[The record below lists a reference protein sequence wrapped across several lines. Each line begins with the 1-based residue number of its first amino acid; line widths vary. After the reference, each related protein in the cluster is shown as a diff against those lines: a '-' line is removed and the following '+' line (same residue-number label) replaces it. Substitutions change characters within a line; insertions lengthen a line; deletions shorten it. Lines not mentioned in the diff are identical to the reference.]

1 MAQTRAGI
9 GRIRRGPFKI
19 KSKGKSQKAK
29 GMKKKFYSKTII
41 AALTLTLTIS
51 AAFIAS
57 ARGPREVKFQKFTL
71 DKEFRS
77 EGVAVGDVNGD
88 SKMDVLAGN
97 LWYEAPNWTPH
108 EIAPPKQ
115 FDAAKSYSNSFVNYT
130 MDVNGDG
137 WTDQIL
143 IGWPGQ
149 DPTVWRENP
158 KTGSGPWAV
167 HPIARNACNES
178 PAMAYLSMNSS
189 ETSGGLHGLLTG
201 VWGMRNKEGR
211 RAAKVNPNEKPV
223 LVFAVDDTQMG
234 WFEPGADLNSEFKM
248 HAISARS
255 SKKTAKEDGV
265 FRYSHGLGVGD
276 INGDG
281 RNDVLVT
288 AGYWEAPIDPRSAS
302 GWNFVKTSF
311 GEDCAQMQVY
321 DVNDD
326 GLNDV
331 ITSSAHKIG
340 IWWFEQKRSK
350 DGVISFVRHDIDNSI
365 AQTHS
370 LMLAD
375 INGDGKQDLVTGKRY
390 WAHGPTGDVNPD
402 AAPVVVWFELQR
414 TKREVS
420 WVKHEIDNDSG
431 VGTQFTIADMN
442 GDKRPDVIT
451 ANKKGVYV
459 FLQTK

>member
-1 MAQTRAGI
+1 M
-9 GRIRRGPFKI
+9 
-19 KSKGKSQKAK
+19 
-29 GMKKKFYSKTII
+29 MKKFYSRLIVVI
-41 AALTLTLTIS
+41 LTLTLAIGV
-51 AAFIAS
+51 AFVAS

-88 SKMDVLAGN
+88 GKPDVLAGN
-97 LWYEAPNWTPH
+97 LWYEAPNWTPR
-108 EIAPPKQ
+108 EIAPVQK
-115 FDAAKSYSNSFVNYT
+115 FDAEKGYSNSFVNYT

-137 WTDQIL
+137 WMDQIL

-149 DPTVWRENP
+149 DPVVWRENP

-178 PAMAYLSMNSS
+178 PALATLTLTPPLASS
-189 ETSGGLHGLLTG
+189 GLHGLLTDI
-201 VWGMRNKEGR
+201 WSRRSKEGR
-211 RAAKVNPNEKPV
+211 QKAKSNPNEKPV
-223 LVFAVDDTQMG
+223 LIFSLDEAQMG
-234 WFEPGADLNSEFKM
+234 WFEPSSDLNAEFRM
-248 HAISARS
+248 YPISAKS
-255 SKKTAKEDGV
+255 PKQTAKEDGV
-265 FRYSHGLGVGD
+265 ARYSHGLGMGD

-288 AGYWEAPIDPRSAS
+288 AGYWEAPLDPRTS
-302 GWNFVKTSF
+302 GGWKFVKTSF

-321 DVNDD
+321 DVNGD

-331 ITSSAHKIG
+331 ITSSAHKTG
-340 IWWFEQKRSK
+340 IWWFEQKRTK
-350 DGVISFVRHDIDNSI
+350 DGVISFVKHDIDNSI
-365 AQTHS
+365 SQTHS

-375 INGDGKQDLVTGKRY
+375 INGDGKMDIVTGKRY
-390 WAHGPTGDVNPD
+390 WAHGRNGDVNPD
-402 AAPVVVWFELQR
+402 APPVVVWFELQR
-414 TKREVS
+414 KKGEVT

-431 VGTQFTIADMN
+431 VGTQFTIADLN

-451 ANKKGVYV
+451 SNKKGVYV

>member
-1 MAQTRAGI
+1 M
-9 GRIRRGPFKI
+9 
-19 KSKGKSQKAK
+19 
-29 GMKKKFYSKTII
+29 MKKFYSRLII
-41 AALTLTLTIS
+41 VILALTLTVS
-51 AAFIAS
+51 AAFVAA

-77 EGVAVGDVNGD
+77 EGVATADVNGD
-88 SKMDVLAGN
+88 GKIDVIAGN
-97 LWYEAPNWTPH
+97 LWYEAPDWKAH
-108 EIAPPKQ
+108 EIAPPQQ

-137 WTDQIL
+137 WADQIL

-149 DPTVWRENP
+149 DAVVWRENP
-158 KTGSGPWAV
+158 KTGNGPWV
-167 HPIARNACNES
+167 SHPIARNACNES
-178 PAMAYLSMNSS
+178 PALAYLSLS
-189 ETSGGLHGLLTG
+189 EELSSGGLHGFLTD
-201 VWGMRNKEGR
+201 VWSRRTKEGR
-211 RAAKVNPNEKPV
+211 QKAKINPNEKPV
-223 LVFAVDDTQMG
+223 LIFSVNDEQMG

-248 HAISARS
+248 HPISVKS
-255 SKKTAKEDGV
+255 TKKTAKEDGV

-281 RNDVLVT
+281 RNDVLIT
-288 AGYWEAPIDPRSAS
+288 TGYWEAPHDPRTSTE
-302 GWNFVKTSF
+302 WKFVKADF

-340 IWWFEQKRSK
+340 IWWFEQKRNG
-350 DGVISFVRHDIDNSI
+350 DTITFVKHEIDTSI

-375 INGDGKQDLVTGKRY
+375 INGDGKQDIVTGKRY

-402 AAPVVVWFELQR
+402 APAVVVWFELQR
-414 TKREVS
+414 KKGEVT
-420 WVKHEIDNDSG
+420 WTKHEIDNDSG
-431 VGTQFTIADMN
+431 VGTQFTVADLN
-442 GDKRPDVIT
+442 NDKRPDVIT
-451 ANKKGVYV
+451 SNKKGVHV

>member
-1 MAQTRAGI
+1 LGEPAATGNRLN
-9 GRIRRGPFKI
+9 
-19 KSKGKSQKAK
+19 QKAK
-29 GMKKKFYSKTII
+29 GKYQKAKGKMKNHYLRFVILLVVVTGVVII
-41 AALTLTLTIS
+41 SSFIS
-51 AAFIAS
+51 W

-77 EGVAVGDVNGD
+77 EGVAVADVNGD
-88 SKMDVLAGN
+88 GKMDVLAGN
-97 LWYEAPNWTPH
+97 LWYEAPDWKAH

-115 FDAAKSYSNSFVNYT
+115 FDAAKGYSNSFVNYA

-137 WTDQIL
+137 WADQIL

-149 DPTVWRENP
+149 DPVVWRENP

-178 PAMAYLSMNSS
+178 PAFAHLSLTEELS
-189 ETSGGLHGLLTG
+189 SGGLHGFLTDT
-201 VWGMRNKEGR
+201 WSRRTKEGR
-211 RAAKVNPNEKPV
+211 KKAKVNPNEKPV
-223 LVFAVDDTQMG
+223 LIFSLDEAQMG
-234 WFEPGADLNSEFKM
+234 WFEPGADLNAEFKM
-248 HAISARS
+248 HPISLKS
-255 SKKTAKEDGV
+255 SKQSAKADGV
-265 FRYSHGLGVGD
+265 AKYSHGLGVGD

-288 AGYWEAPIDPRSAS
+288 AGYWQGPPDPRTST
-302 GWNFVKTSF
+302 GWNFVKADF
-311 GEDCAQMQVY
+311 GEDCAQMLVY

-340 IWWFEQKRSK
+340 IWWFEQKRSG
-350 DGVISFVRHDIDNSI
+350 DTITFVKHEIDNSI

-370 LMLAD
+370 IVLAD
-375 INGDGKQDLVTGKRY
+375 INGDGKMDFVTGKRY

-402 AAPVVVWFELQR
+402 APAVVVWFELQR
-414 TKREVS
+414 KKGEVT
-420 WVKHEIDNDSG
+420 WTKHEIDNDSG
-431 VGTQFTIADMN
+431 VGTQFTVADMN
-442 GDKRPDVIT
+442 NDKRPDVIT

>member
-1 MAQTRAGI
+1 MGAG
-9 GRIRRGPFKI
+9 
-19 KSKGKSQKAK
+19 
-29 GMKKKFYSKTII
+29 
-41 AALTLTLTIS
+41 
-51 AAFIAS
+51 FIAS

-77 EGVAVGDVNGD
+77 EGVAVADVNGD
-88 SKMDVLAGN
+88 GKPDVLAGN

-108 EIAPPKQ
+108 EIAPLQQ
-115 FDAAKSYSNSFVNYT
+115 FDAAKGYSNSFVNYT

-149 DPTVWRENP
+149 DPVVWRENP
-158 KTGSGPWAV
+158 KSGTGHWAV

-178 PAMAYLSMNSS
+178 PALAYFSLSEELS
-189 ETSGGLHGLLTG
+189 SGGLHGFLTN
-201 VWGMRNKEGR
+201 VWSRRTKEGR
-211 RAAKVNPNEKPV
+211 QKAKVNPNEKPV
-223 LVFAVDDTQMG
+223 LVFSLDEAQMG
-234 WFEPGADLNSEFKM
+234 WFEPGTDLNAEFKM
-248 HAISARS
+248 HPISLKS
-255 SKKTAKEDGV
+255 SKQSAKADGV
-265 FRYSHGLGVGD
+265 AKYSHGLGIGD

-288 AGYWEAPIDPRSAS
+288 SGYWQAPPDPRTSL
-302 GWNFVKTSF
+302 GWNFVKADF

-340 IWWFEQKRSK
+340 IWWFEQKRSG
-350 DGVISFVRHDIDNSI
+350 DTISFIRHEIDSSI
-365 AQTHS
+365 AQTHA
-370 LMLAD
+370 LELAD
-375 INGDGKQDLVTGKRY
+375 INGDGKMDIVTGKRY

-402 AAPVVVWFELQR
+402 APAVVVWFELQR
-414 TKREVS
+414 KKGEVT
-420 WVKHEIDNDSG
+420 WTKHEIDNDSG
-431 VGTQFTIADMN
+431 VGTQFTVADLN
-442 GDKRPDVIT
+442 NDKRPDVIT
-451 ANKKGVYV
+451 SNKKGVYV

>member
-1 MAQTRAGI
+1 MKNYSLRLIILITVVTGI
-9 GRIRRGPFKI
+9 VITTSF
-19 KSKGKSQKAK
+19 
-29 GMKKKFYSKTII
+29 
-41 AALTLTLTIS
+41 IS
-51 AAFIAS
+51 S

-77 EGVAVGDVNGD
+77 EGVAVADVNGD
-88 SKMDVLAGN
+88 GKMDVMAGN
-97 LWYEAPNWTPH
+97 LWYEAPDWKAH

-115 FDAAKSYSNSFVNYT
+115 FDAAKSYSNSFVNYA
-130 MDVNGDG
+130 MDINGDG

-158 KTGSGPWAV
+158 KTGTGPWAT

-178 PAMAYLSMNSS
+178 PALGYLAMS
-189 ETSGGLHGLLTG
+189 EAEAGSGLHGLLTDI
-201 VWGMRNKEGR
+201 WSRRNKEGR
-211 RAAKVNPNEKPV
+211 RAAKIKPNEKPV
-223 LVFAVDDTQMG
+223 LIFSVDDQQMG
-234 WFEPGADLNSEFKM
+234 WFEPGADLNAPFKM
-248 HAISARS
+248 HPISAKA
-255 SKKTAKEDGV
+255 SKTTAKDDGV

-281 RNDVLVT
+281 RNDVLIT
-288 AGYWEAPIDPRSAS
+288 SGFWQAPVDPRAAS
-302 GWNFVKTSF
+302 GWTFVKTNL

-340 IWWFEQKRSK
+340 IWWHEQKRGK
-350 DGVISFVRHDIDNSI
+350 DGAIEFVKHDIDSSI

-375 INGDGKQDLVTGKRY
+375 INGDGKQDIVTGKRY

-402 AAPVVVWFELQR
+402 APAVVVWFELQR
-414 TKREVS
+414 KKGEVT
-420 WVKHEIDNDSG
+420 WTKHEIDNDSG
-431 VGTQFTIADMN
+431 VGTQFTIADLN
-442 GDKRPDVIT
+442 NDKRPDVIT
-451 ANKKGVYV
+451 SNKKGVYV